1 MKINKNNKYGGWLL
15 TTAFALSPLTLAIG
29 TTLSTSVYATSQE
42 VVSEKNETDSDEIEV
57 IEVRGILSSLKEAQS
72 IKKYSDKIVDVLVA
86 EDIGKFPDDNVAEA
100 LQRIPGVSVTRVN
113 GEGQRVTIRGM
124 SGKYNVT
131 TFNGRKLASDNE
143 SRDFNYDVIASEL
156 VGKIEVYK
164 TQQARLQEGAVGGV
178 VNIYSR
184 KPLDVG
190 SKVSASIKADY
201 NERAESTNPKTSFLI
216 SDVFLDGTLG
226 ALATLVHT
234 KRTSRYDK
242 YDSSNWDDWQY
253 NELYSGGVRNDVPW
267 GNQNSIEDDVLAKTG
282 AGINDSFRMPQFPRI
297 TRTESERE
305 RFGGTL
311 ALQWLPTDDLDIN
324 FDMLYSSYDIDNS
337 SKALSF
343 TLPAYDR
350 AAKITDFKVGPDGF
364 VDHIA
369 WDNATVELLETG
381 VPRNSET
388 YQVGLNANW
397 IIDEV
402 TLNFDAAISEAK
414 NEDDGNGNLVVVRA
428 GVDGAS
434 INFDNGKAIPD
445 MLLSQPL
452 DENAVYGA
460 HHTRKYGNTVE
471 DQTSRFVVDGV
482 WEPSDGML
490 TAIYF
495 GAGYNAQKKEKYN
508 YYPNSPSVFALDHLN
523 DVNPTFDAPQVN
535 IGGRTMWQ
543 LPNDVIIPGDG
554 ENFAGDANVP
564 GVWPSI
570 NQSALFAYFNK
581 LDPVAA
587 QSLIPQS
594 SENGNTYGVKEETLH
609 VYVEAKIEEDLFG
622 MPFMLDL
629 GARYI
634 QTDVTSF
641 SYSRNPAN
649 IVFNDDGTVANDD
662 WKKREKLTFKDDY
675 SDILP
680 SMNFKLNLTDNLVLR
695 LAAAKAISRPF
706 LSQLI
711 PNTSID
717 PELEDVNDEKERRTI
732 YFNNPGLEPYS
743 SKQFDT
749 AMEWYYS
756 DNGNLA
762 FATYFKRFEG
772 FVKDVQS
779 EATIQG
785 QSFLAS
791 TEVNDDRYSLIRG
804 YEISWFQTFDEFLP
818 EYLAGIGVSANYT
831 YNNSTSGESDS
842 EGEPIPFFGLSEHQS
857 NFNLFYEVDGFSVN
871 AAYNYRSDYSVRKVS
886 HWTYE
891 TFGGVDTE
899 QAIAP
904 SWGNLSLSMSYDI
917 TDELTVT
924 ADAYN
929 LLDSEETLTVDALKT
944 EMLTAGASDAQ
955 YIFGTSSYGR
965 SYSVGLRYTF

>member
-1 MKINKNNKYGGWLL
+1 MKHNKNNIGRWLL
-15 TTAFALSPLTLAIG
+15 TTAFTLSPVALAISA
-29 TTLSTSVYATSQE
+29 TLSTSVFAAEQTQIVDKVKE
-42 VVSEKNETDSDEIEV
+42 NKDIEV

-72 IKKYSDKIVDVLVA
+72 IKKLSDNIVDALVA

-156 VGKIEVYK
+156 VGKIEVHK

-178 VNIYSR
+178 VNIFSR

-190 SKVSASIKADY
+190 TKASVSIKADY
-201 NERAESTNPKTSFLI
+201 NERAETTSPKTSFLL
-216 SDVFLDGTLG
+216 SDVFFDDTFGV
-226 ALATLVHT
+226 LATLVHT
-234 KRTSRYDK
+234 KRTSRYDE
-242 YDSSNWDDWQY
+242 YGSSNWDDWQY
-253 NELYSGGVRNDVPW
+253 NELYSGGDSW
-267 GNQNSIEDDVLAKTG
+267 GNQNSIEEDVLSKTG
-282 AGINDSFRMPQFPRI
+282 AGMNDSFRMPQWPRI

-305 RFGGTL
+305 RIGGTL

-324 FDMLYSSYDIDNS
+324 FDVLYSSYDIDNS

-343 TLPAYDR
+343 VLPAYDR
-350 AAKITDFKVGPDGF
+350 AAKITDFNVGPDGF
-364 VDHIA
+364 VDQVA

-381 VPRNSET
+381 VPRQSET

-397 IIDEV
+397 VIDEV
-402 TLNFDAAISEAK
+402 TLNFDAAISEAE
-414 NEDDGNGNLVVVRA
+414 NEDKGDGNLVVVRA

-460 HHTRKYGNTVE
+460 HHTRKYGNSVQ
-471 DQTSRFVVDGV
+471 DQTTRLVMDGV
-482 WEPSDGML
+482 WEPLDGML
-490 TAIYF
+490 TALYF
-495 GAGYNAQKKEKYN
+495 GAGYNSQDKEKYN
-508 YYPNSPSVFALDHLN
+508 YYPSSPSAFALDHM
-523 DVNPTFDAPQVN
+523 DEVNPNWDAPKVD
-535 IGGRTMWQ
+535 IGGREMWQ
-543 LPNDVIIPGDG
+543 LPNEVIHPGDG
-554 ENFAGDANVP
+554 QNFAGDANVP
-564 GVWPSI
+564 SVWPSI
-570 NQSALFAYFNK
+570 NQGALFDYFNK

-587 QSLIPQS
+587 QSLVPQS

-609 VYVEAKIEEDLFG
+609 AYIEAKLEEELFG
-622 MPFMLDL
+622 LPFMLDL
-629 GARYI
+629 GVRYI

-649 IVFNDDGTVANDD
+649 LVFNADGTVANDD
-662 WKKREKLTFKDDY
+662 WKQREKLTFEDDY

-680 SMNFKLNLTDNLVLR
+680 SMNFKLSLTDNVVLR
-695 LAAAKAISRPF
+695 IAAAKAISRPF

-732 YFNNPGLEPYS
+732 YVNNPGLEPYS

-762 FATYFKRFEG
+762 IATYFKQFKG
-772 FVKDVQS
+772 FVKDVS
-779 EATIQG
+779 GEATIEG

-791 TEVNDDRYSLIRG
+791 TELNDDRHSLIRG
-804 YEISWFQTFDEFLP
+804 YEISWFQTFDEYLP
-818 EYLAGIGVSANYT
+818 DFLAGFGASANYS
-831 YNNSTSGESDS
+831 YNNSTSGEHDS
-842 EGEPIPFFGLSEHQS
+842 EGEAIPFFGLSRNQS
-857 NFNLFYEVDGFSVN
+857 NINVFYEIDALSINV
-871 AAYNYRSDYSVRKVS
+871 AYNKSSSYTVEKVKN
-886 HWTYE
+886 WTYE
-891 TFGGVDTE
+891 TGGSVDTE

-904 SWGNLSLSMSYDI
+904 SWGNLSMSMAWNV
-917 TDELTVT
+917 TDELTLT

-929 LLDSEETLTVDALKT
+929 LLDTEETLTVNALKT
-944 EMLTAGASDAQ
+944 ELLTAGASEGQ
-955 YIFGTSSYGR
+955 YTFGSSSYGR
-965 SYSVGLRYTF
+965 SYALGLRYTF

>member
-1 MKINKNNKYGGWLL
+1 MKINKNNNFGGWLL
-15 TTAFALSPLTLAIG
+15 TTAFTLSPLTLAIG
-29 TTLSTSVYATSQE
+29 STLSTSVFAETQAA
-42 VVSEKNETDSDEIEV
+42 VSENVEEKDDLEV

-72 IKKYSDKIVDVLVA
+72 IKKFSDNVVDALVA
-86 EDIGKFPDDNVAEA
+86 EDIGKFPDENVAEA

-156 VGKIEVYK
+156 VGKIEVHK

-190 SKVSASIKADY
+190 TKVSASIKADY
-201 NERAESTNPKTSFLI
+201 NERAESTNPKTSFLV
-216 SDVFLDGTLG
+216 SDVFFDGKFG

-234 KRTSRYDK
+234 KRTSRYDE
-242 YDSSNWDDWQY
+242 YGSSNWDDWQY
-253 NELYSGGVRNDVPW
+253 NELYHWSNP
-267 GNQNSIEDDVLAKTG
+267 NSIEDDVLAKTG
-282 AGINDSFRMPQFPRI
+282 AGINDSFRMPQWPRI

-311 ALQWLPTDDLDIN
+311 ALQWLPNDNVDIN
-324 FDMLYSSYDIDNS
+324 FDVLYSSYEIDNR
-337 SKALSF
+337 SKAMSF
-343 TLPAYDR
+343 VLPAYDR
-350 AAKITDFKVGPDGF
+350 AAKITDFKVGDDGF
-364 VDHIA
+364 VDHVA

-414 NEDDGNGNLVVVRA
+414 NEDEGNGNLVVVRA

-434 INFDNGKAIPD
+434 INFDNGKPIPD
-445 MLLSQPL
+445 MILSQAL

-460 HHTRKYGNTVE
+460 HHTRKYGNTVD
-471 DQTSRFVVDGV
+471 DQTSRLVVDGE
-482 WEPSDGML
+482 WEPADGIL
-490 TAIYF
+490 TALYF
-495 GAGYNAQKKEKYN
+495 GAGYNAQDKQKYN
-508 YYPNSPSVFALDHLN
+508 YYPSSPSIFALDHMD
-523 DVNPTFDAPQVN
+523 DVNPTFDAPQVS

-543 LPNDVIIPGDG
+543 LPSEVIETGG
-554 ENFAGDANVP
+554 GQNFGGDANVP
-564 GVWPSI
+564 TIWPSI
-570 NQSALFAYFNK
+570 NQDALFAYFNR

-587 QSLIPQS
+587 QSLVPQS
-594 SENGNTYGVKEETLH
+594 SENGNTYGVKEETIH
-609 VYVEAKIEEDLFG
+609 AYVEAKLEDELFG
-622 MPFMLDL
+622 LPYMLDL
-629 GARYI
+629 GLRYI
-634 QTDVTSF
+634 KTDVTSF

-649 IVFNDDGTVANDD
+649 LEFNDDGSVANDN
-662 WKKREKLTFKDDY
+662 WKQRDLLTFTDDY

-680 SMNFKLNLTDNLVLR
+680 SMNFKVNLTDNLVLR

-717 PELEDVNDEKERRTI
+717 PELEDVNDDKERRTI
-732 YFNNPGLEPYS
+732 YVNNPGLEPYS

-749 AMEWYYS
+749 AVEWYYS
-756 DNGNLA
+756 ENGNLA

-772 FVKDVQS
+772 FVKDVEQ
-779 EATIQG
+779 EATISG

-791 TEVNDDRYSLIRG
+791 TEVNDDRHSLIRG
-804 YEISWFQTFDEFLP
+804 YEISWFQTFDDYLP
-818 EYLAGIGVSANYT
+818 EYLAGLGVSANYT
-831 YNNSTSGESDS
+831 FNNSTSGENDS
-842 EGEPIPFFGLSEHQS
+842 EGEPIPFFGLSKHQS
-857 NFNLFYEVDGFSVN
+857 NVNLFYEVDGFSVN

-891 TFGGVDTE
+891 TFGSVDTE

-944 EMLTAGASDAQ
+944 EMLTAGASEGQ
-955 YIFGTSSYGR
+955 YILGTSSYGR